1 MFKVN
6 NRDTRIRTVNDNDKV
21 KNKDTVDVLVSLL
34 FTLNAFY
41 ILLLVISVSIS
52 TYGET
57 K

>member
-6 NRDTRIRTVNDNDKV
+6 NRDTRIRAVNDNDKV
-21 KNKDTVDVLVSLL
+21 KNKDIVDVLGSLL

>member
-21 KNKDTVDVLVSLL
+21 KNKDIVDVLVSLL

-41 ILLLVISVSIS
+41 ILLLVISVSVS

>member
-21 KNKDTVDVLVSLL
+21 KNKDIVDVLVSLL

>member
-21 KNKDTVDVLVSLL
+21 KNKDMVDVLVSLL